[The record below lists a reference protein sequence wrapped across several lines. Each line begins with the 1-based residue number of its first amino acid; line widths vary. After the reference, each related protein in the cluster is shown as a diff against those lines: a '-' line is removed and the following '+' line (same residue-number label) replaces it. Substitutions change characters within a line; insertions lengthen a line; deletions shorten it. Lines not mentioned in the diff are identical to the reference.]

1 MTPDHL
7 GLVSPGYVLGLE
19 EVLSERRLG
28 FCVRGD
34 FGVEL
39 RPVRNPRF
47 FEHPRSTR
55 YSKKDT
61 SKIRSNGPLPPS
73 NRCRAFTRNDLLGRH
88 QARNDDFSTVRYTE
102 PPGIKPLLTRVGY
115 QVQFYS
121 VPGRRCGVQRA
132 ETLTG
137 PWATLATVTAP
148 TTGLIV
154 YDDLNPISTGA
165 FYRLSTP

>member
-1 MTPDHL
+1 MVGHL

-19 EVLSERRLG
+19 EVLRERRLG
-28 FCVRGD
+28 FCVRVRGD

-88 QARNDDFSTVRYTE
+88 QARNDENAALPSGNAKYPVLVFA
-102 PPGIKPLLTRVGY
+102 PGGGMKGLT
-115 QVQFYS
+115 
-121 VPGRRCGVQRA
+121 
-132 ETLTG
+132 
-137 PWATLATVTAP
+137 
-148 TTGLIV
+148 
-154 YDDLNPISTGA
+154 
-165 FYRLSTP
+165 YRHEMDGNASGENK